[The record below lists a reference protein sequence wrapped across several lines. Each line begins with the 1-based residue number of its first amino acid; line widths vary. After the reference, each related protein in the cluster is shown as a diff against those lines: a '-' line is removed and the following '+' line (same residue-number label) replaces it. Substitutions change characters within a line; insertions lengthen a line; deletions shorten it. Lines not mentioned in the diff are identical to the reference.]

1 MNLWTPA
8 SKHVAIANDTL
19 RNFLRPFIFTVKRS
33 PMDYKRTAVV
43 FAMASILVLSLVT
56 SSGLMRDS
64 FAATAAA
71 KAPTV
76 ATQHIPYSDSL
87 SIDSITVSAKAM
99 KTKPASNVQ
108 VQIVQNGEVKGS
120 AVINSKSLSSI
131 VYRSITANF
140 NPPVKVKGDFDV
152 VFKGNGLTIL
162 IVKENGQTGIP
173 GFVTTTDSED
183 RELDAYFTINGKSIA
198 KALADGRNS
207 KGDDEKD
214 KDNKKDDKDNNKETD
229 KDKDKN
235 DNKGDKNADTATI
248 SFLTKRY
255 EDKKTE
261 ITGMH
266 FVVYKGLEK
275 IGE

>member
-64 FAATAAA
+64 FAASAAA
-71 KAPTV
+71 NVPTV

-108 VQIVQNGEVKGS
+108 VQIVQNGEIKGS
-120 AVINSKSLSSI
+120 AVINSKSLSSKI
-131 VYRSITANF
+131 YRSVTANF

-162 IVKENGQTGIP
+162 IVKDSGKTSIP
-173 GFVTTTDSED
+173 GFVTIAGSED
-183 RELDAYFTINGKSIA
+183 RQLDAYFTINGKSIA

-207 KGDDEKD
+207 KGDED
-214 KDNKKDDKDNNKETD
+214 D
-229 KDKDKN
+229 KDKD
-235 DNKGDKNADTATI
+235 
-248 SFLTKRY
+248 S
-255 EDKKTE
+255 KK
-261 ITGMH
+261 
-266 FVVYKGLEK
+266 
-275 IGE
+275 